1 MQITDNVQ
9 RDKAVLR
16 VIIIEGLVNMLVLL
30 AKLAVGLTT
39 GSLAIIAD
47 AVHSLTDV
55 VNNIV
60 AWIVIRLSSS
70 PPDVEHPYGHKKF
83 ETMAVFILAA
93 MLVVVSF
100 EVAIH
105 AIKKEDSEIIHSTWG
120 LVTMLTVLAIN
131 LALSIWQR
139 RWAVRLKSDILHAD
153 ASHTFS
159 DALTTIA
166 VIAGWQLS
174 ALGYVWLDR
183 VCALA
188 VSGLILYLAY
198 RLFKSVFPIF
208 VDQNAF
214 DPNSLANAVKRI
226 DGVLQVRRVRSRWI
240 GSEKLVDLV
249 IAVDPHLSTNES
261 HDIADNVEAL
271 IAEQYAV
278 SDISIHVEPFL
289 EK

>member
-16 VIIIEGLVNMLVLL
+16 VIIIEGLVNTLVLL

-83 ETMAVFILAA
+83 ETMAVFMLAA

-105 AIKKEDSEIIHSTWG
+105 AIKKEDSEIINSTWG
-120 LVTMLTVLAIN
+120 LRLCMARPRLRPSGFRLDFVSS
-131 LALSIWQR
+131 LS
-139 RWAVRLKSDILHAD
+139 
-153 ASHTFS
+153 
-159 DALTTIA
+159 
-166 VIAGWQLS
+166 
-174 ALGYVWLDR
+174 
-183 VCALA
+183 
-188 VSGLILYLAY
+188 LI
-198 RLFKSVFPIF
+198 
-208 VDQNAF
+208 
-214 DPNSLANAVKRI
+214 
-226 DGVLQVRRVRSRWI
+226 
-240 GSEKLVDLV
+240 
-249 IAVDPHLSTNES
+249 
-261 HDIADNVEAL
+261 
-271 IAEQYAV
+271 
-278 SDISIHVEPFL
+278 
-289 EK
+289 